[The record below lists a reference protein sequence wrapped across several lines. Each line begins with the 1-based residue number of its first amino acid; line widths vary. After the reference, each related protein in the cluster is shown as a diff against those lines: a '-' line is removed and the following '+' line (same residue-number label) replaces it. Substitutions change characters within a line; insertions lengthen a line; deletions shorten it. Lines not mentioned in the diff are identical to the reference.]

1 MRIIKIIF
9 LTIVTLLMLFF
20 IVFGAFMVWKGF
32 SYTFDYIFEIHPDLC
47 VYFGAIFLGIIMI
60 HIGKTIIKTLFFDE
74 N

>member
-9 LTIVTLLMLFF
+9 LTIVTLLMMFL

-32 SYTFDYIFEIHPDLC
+32 SNAFDYIFDRHPDLC
-47 VYFGAIFLGIIMI
+47 VYFAAIFVGLILIL
-60 HIGKTIIKTLFFDE
+60 IGKNTIKILFC

>member
-20 IVFGAFMVWKGF
+20 IVFGMFITWKGF
-32 SYTFDYIFEIHPDLC
+32 SYSFDYIFDRHPNLC
-47 VYFGAIFLGIIMI
+47 VYFAAIFVGLIMI
-60 HIGKTIIKTLFFDE
+60 VIGKSVLKTLFFDE